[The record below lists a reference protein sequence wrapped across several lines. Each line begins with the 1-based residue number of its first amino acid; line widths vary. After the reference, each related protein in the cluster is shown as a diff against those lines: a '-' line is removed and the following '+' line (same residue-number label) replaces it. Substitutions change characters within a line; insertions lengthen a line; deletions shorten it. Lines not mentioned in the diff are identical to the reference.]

1 LPIHPIVWVK
11 VTIAIMNLRLSK
23 AGPFEARMSRSRER
37 RVRGRSSLK
46 TISMV
51 TAERTSTIGSAIKI
65 WLPRL

>member
-1 LPIHPIVWVK
+1 
-11 VTIAIMNLRLSK
+11 MNLRLSK
-23 AGPFEARMSRSRER
+23 AGPFETRMSRSRER

-51 TAERTSTIGSAIKI
+51 TAKRSSTIGSAIKI